1 MLNLV
6 EQGFRGIFEQ
16 HVGLVEE
23 EHEFRQ
29 WQIAY
34 FRQGGIELAQQ
45 PQQIGGVELGLHHQ
59 LISSQHIHHTLTA
72 FNLHQVADVERRLAE
87 ELVCTLCFQLQQ
99 GSLNSTDGS
108 RGDKAVFCG
117 VFLGILCHIVEHLT
131 QILQIENQQ
140 SALVGNTEHDVQ
152 YTVLCLVQLQ
162 KA

>member
-1 MLNLV
+1 M
-6 EQGFRGIFEQ
+6 
-16 HVGLVEE
+16 GLVEE

-45 PQQIGGVELGLHHQ
+45 PQQIGGIELGLHHQ

-72 FNLHQVADVERRLAE
+72 FNLHQVADVERGLSE

-99 GSLNSTDGS
+99 GALDSSHRSGRDITIF
-108 RGDKAVFCG
+108 RGVVF
-117 VFLGILCHIVEHLT
+117 GIFRDIVEHLT